1 MQSDDLGLVERL
13 ASAGIVPAGWF
24 LPWNEYHG
32 YQQVAEQ
39 HNAEPDL
46 VPLFGLD
53 ALIYLDGE
61 TQALLSGE
69 RAVLPQ
75 TKQHAEA
82 LYTVAVA
89 CLKSYGVDVEAEL
102 AAKDAAIER
111 RVAERDEAREA
122 LKPFAA
128 LYTESMRDYPDGT
141 AKHER
146 PDDRQAW
153 GFNNANLM
161 WGDFRRARQALK
173 DAP

>member
-13 ASAGIVPAGWF
+13 NDEAERLSGHSIDRGNVDAGIASN
-24 LPWNEYHG
+24 L
-32 YQQVAEQ
+32 A
-39 HNAEPDL
+39 
-46 VPLFGLD
+46 
-53 ALIYLDGE
+53 
-61 TQALLSGE
+61 S
-69 RAVLPQ
+69 
-75 TKQHAEA
+75 EA
-82 LYTVAVA
+82 A
-89 CLKSYGVDVEAEL
+89 
-102 AAKDAAIER
+102 AAIER

-141 AKHER
+141 AKQGR

>member
-1 MQSDDLGLVERL
+1 M
-13 ASAGIVPAGWF
+13 
-24 LPWNEYHG
+24 
-32 YQQVAEQ
+32 
-39 HNAEPDL
+39 
-46 VPLFGLD
+46 PLFGLD

-122 LKPFAA
+122 LKPFAK
-128 LYTESMRDYPDGT
+128 YTDELNGFLDNHNQPI
-141 AKHER
+141 
-146 PDDRQAW
+146 PDDQGPGW
-153 GFNNANLM
+153 VYVTI
-161 WGDFRRARQALK
+161 GDFRRARQALK